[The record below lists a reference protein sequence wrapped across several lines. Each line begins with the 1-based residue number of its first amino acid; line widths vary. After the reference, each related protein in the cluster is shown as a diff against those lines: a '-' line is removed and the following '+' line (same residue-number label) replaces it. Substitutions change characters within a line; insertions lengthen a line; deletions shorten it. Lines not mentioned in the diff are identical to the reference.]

1 MRFWQVNFH
10 VYKTLDSLP
19 YPGDMVEEIQ
29 ESPDYRQYGCRR
41 ASIDGGQLVLTLK
54 GTGGF
59 KLGKREFRLKPGM
72 AFLALHADPAH
83 SYFYP
88 PEGTEP
94 WIFFWIAMHGK
105 AAENMITEMVERYG
119 YFYNLASESGII
131 KRLYSYKQYQ
141 DRIHLLTPLAGARLV
156 MDVLTSLG
164 DDKEN
169 ELVNEPVNNLIISA
183 QEYIFKHISADI
195 NVNDVATFLRISRE
209 HLSRIFKEQ
218 TGISPYNYILNQKIR
233 LACNLLSETKLSCKE
248 VGVRVGIENPVSFT
262 RSFKR
267 IVNLSPGEFRASP
280 SPDSRHL

>member
-1 MRFWQVNFH
+1 
-10 VYKTLDSLP
+10 
-19 YPGDMVEEIQ
+19 
-29 ESPDYRQYGCRR
+29 
-41 ASIDGGQLVLTLK
+41 
-54 GTGGF
+54 
-59 KLGKREFRLKPGM
+59 M

-94 WIFFWIAMHGK
+94 WIFFWIAMLGK

-119 YFYNLASESGII
+119 YFYNLARESGIV
-131 KRLYSYKQYQ
+131 KRLYGYKQLQ
-141 DRIHLLTPLAGARLV
+141 DGIHLLTPLSGARLV

-169 ELVNEPVNNLIISA
+169 ELVNEPQNNLIISA
-183 QEYIFKHISADI
+183 QEYIFKHISVDI
-195 NVNDVATFLRISRE
+195 SVNEVANFLCVSRE

-248 VGVRVGIENPVSFT
+248 IGVRVGIENPVSFT

-267 IVNLSPGEFRASP
+267 LVNLSPGEFRSSP
-280 SPDSRHL
+280 SPGNGHF